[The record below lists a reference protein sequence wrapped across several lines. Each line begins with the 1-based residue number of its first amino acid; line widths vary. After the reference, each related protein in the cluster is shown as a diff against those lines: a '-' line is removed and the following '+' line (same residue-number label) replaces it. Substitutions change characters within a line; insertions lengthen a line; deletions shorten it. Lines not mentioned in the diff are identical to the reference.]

1 MKCVLLTL
9 LIVTGVVP
17 FISEEAG
24 DLGQMLYLS
33 YLKSSYKPCVG
44 TLIAPQWVVT
54 AAHCFLPDLQVIF
67 FGGSQSFQDFTG
79 EIIPYEKIFIHPNF
93 NATSPKNDL
102 MLIKLSVP
110 FTFVTEFFQL
120 PTLVNNKVKDCLIHT
135 WLQGEDYFGN
145 KDYHL
150 HNIRIQ
156 LNPHLDCKKLLGK
169 KFLEDMFCM
178 RSKVGSQE
186 QCQVVTAAP
195 VICGY
200 ELQGVMSWATGC
212 ILTGHTI
219 VFTDLYSY
227 SAWIKNITSTK

>member
-9 LIVTGVVP
+9 LMVTGVVP
-17 FISEEAG
+17 LVSEDME
-24 DLGQMLYLS
+24 DLGQMLYLL

-93 NATSPKNDL
+93 TATSPKNDL
-102 MLIKLSVP
+102 MLIKLSLP
-110 FTFVTEFFQL
+110 FIFVTEFFQL
-120 PTLVNNKVKDCLIHT
+120 PTLVNNEVKDCLVHT

-145 KDYHL
+145 QDYDL
-150 HNIRIQ
+150 HSIRIQ
-156 LNPHLDCKKLLGK
+156 LNPHLDCTKLLGK

-178 RSKVGSQE
+178 RNKVGSQ
-186 QCQVVTAAP
+186 QPCQVVTAAP

-200 ELQGVMSWATGC
+200 ELKGVMSWATGC

-219 VFTDLYSY
+219 VFTDLSSY
-227 SAWIKNITSTK
+227 SPWIKSIISMK